1 LPIDALHCT
10 TPPTATLPIFP
21 LSIGSTATHQAVVVA
36 DGVPPVST
44 GISSKDAVAPPSEL
58 VGVIAMPVIASTPQR
73 ATVTDGWQYTHV

>member
-1 LPIDALHCT
+1 ML
-10 TPPTATLPIFP
+10 
-21 LSIGSTATHQAVVVA
+21 A

-73 ATVTDGWQYTHV
+73 ATVTDGWQ